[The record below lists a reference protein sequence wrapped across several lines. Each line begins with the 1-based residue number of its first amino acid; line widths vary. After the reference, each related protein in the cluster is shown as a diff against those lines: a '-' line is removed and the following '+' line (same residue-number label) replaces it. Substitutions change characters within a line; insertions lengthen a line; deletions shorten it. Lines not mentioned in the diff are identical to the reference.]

1 MRQAEEV
8 GDEPRAEPGPEHHR
22 DREDDVLDCH
32 EEPIVPGRRGSVY
45 LALAAVLSDTRR
57 GVIIFLV
64 LRVYPM
70 VLLLTFALSLYLTFV
85 ETREQQMDRRH
96 TLWWLELTFLFH
108 FAGYLALR
116 GWTFY
121 RRRRSPA

>member
-1 MRQAEEV
+1 V
-8 GDEPRAEPGPEHHR
+8 
-22 DREDDVLDCH
+22 V
-32 EEPIVPGRRGSVY
+32 
-45 LALAAVLSDTRR
+45 
-57 GVIIFLV
+57 IFLV
-64 LRVYPM
+64 LGVYPW

-96 TLWWLELTFLFH
+96 TLWWLQLTFLFL

-121 RRRRSPA
+121 RRRHSPA

>member
-1 MRQAEEV
+1 V
-8 GDEPRAEPGPEHHR
+8 
-22 DREDDVLDCH
+22 V
-32 EEPIVPGRRGSVY
+32 
-45 LALAAVLSDTRR
+45 
-57 GVIIFLV
+57 IFLV

-96 TLWWLELTFLFH
+96 TLWWLQLTFLFH

-116 GWTFY
+116 GWLFY

>member
-1 MRQAEEV
+1 
-8 GDEPRAEPGPEHHR
+8 
-22 DREDDVLDCH
+22 LS
-32 EEPIVPGRRGSVY
+32 PGRRDLVY
-45 LALAAVLSDTRR
+45 LALTAVVSDTRR
-57 GVIIFLV
+57 GVVIFLV
-64 LRVYPM
+64 LGVYPM

-116 GWTFY
+116 GWLFY

>member
-1 MRQAEEV
+1 
-8 GDEPRAEPGPEHHR
+8 
-22 DREDDVLDCH
+22 
-32 EEPIVPGRRGSVY
+32 
-45 LALAAVLSDTRR
+45 
-57 GVIIFLV
+57 VIIFLV

-96 TLWWLELTFLFH
+96 TLWWLQLTFLFH
-108 FAGYLALR
+108 VAGYLTLR
-116 GWTFY
+116 GWLFY

>member
-1 MRQAEEV
+1 MV
-8 GDEPRAEPGPEHHR
+8 
-22 DREDDVLDCH
+22 
-32 EEPIVPGRRGSVY
+32 
-45 LALAAVLSDTRR
+45 
-57 GVIIFLV
+57 IFLV

-70 VLLLTFALSLYLTFV
+70 VLLLTFALALYLTFV

-96 TLWWLELTFLFH
+96 TLWWLQLTFLFH

-116 GWTFY
+116 GWLFY

>member
-1 MRQAEEV
+1 LSPAR
-8 GDEPRAEPGPEHHR
+8 R
-22 DREDDVLDCH
+22 D
-32 EEPIVPGRRGSVY
+32 PVY

-57 GVIIFLV
+57 VIIFLV
-64 LRVYPM
+64 LGVYPM
-70 VLLLTFALSLYLTFV
+70 VLLLTFALALYLTFV

-96 TLWWLELTFLFH
+96 TLWWLQLTFLFH

-116 GWTFY
+116 GWLFY